1 LKPRIQGIGDYQK
14 LIEEGQAQAHV
25 FSGGFVITEIRD
37 YTLPRERVLN
47 VLLLGG
53 KNLEEWGLRAEA
65 RLVEFARVNGCDA
78 IEFACRLGLAAKI
91 KRLGLGY
98 TEERRK
104 LLRKELRCAT
114 NTATKDASVTA

>member
-1 LKPRIQGIGDYQK
+1 MRIRLGPENYEK
-14 LIEEGQAQAHV
+14 LVEEGKAQAHV

-37 YTLPRERVLN
+37 YTIPRERVLH

-53 KNLEEWGLRAEA
+53 RNLDEWGLRAEA

-78 IEFACRLGLAAKI
+78 IEFACRLGLARKI
-91 KRLGLGY
+91 SRLGLGY

-114 NTATKDASVTA
+114 STATKDFAVTA